1 MPTGLFIHELAKG
14 QPCVDFEA
22 PRERSV
28 KLLLFNHRRE
38 YHGLSHSSLIQK
50 AYIVYELFRYT
61 IYAFAFSV
69 QEGPKLGVLALGEAI
84 RLTRVLK
91 QSHESVEKYSVFRYN
106 RCIRGR
112 IRAFSM

>member
-28 KLLLFNHRRE
+28 KLMLYNNRRE
-38 YHGLSHSSLIQK
+38 YHGLSHSSLMQES
-50 AYIVYELFRYT
+50 VHRVR
-61 IYAFAFSV
+61 FAFSV